1 MSFIKI
7 YLLLHFWIFFA
18 EQNKY
23 DIMKNSK
30 TLARSILYFSMNNSS
45 PSIVRDSLLGKFT
58 EKTFGLPN
66 PVNFALEEGS
76 F

>member
-1 MSFIKI
+1 
-7 YLLLHFWIFFA
+7 
-18 EQNKY
+18 
-23 DIMKNSK
+23 MKNSK